1 MEVLATSWVIRLL
14 GRFHPTTIH
23 FPIAFLLAA
32 AVLELLGLVRKKP
45 LFPDALFLSLGVGCA
60 GALVSAGL
68 GWADAASLRFDPEDA
83 VTLGV
88 HRWLG
93 TFVAASSSAAWV
105 LQAGLRKGRFQNF
118 RVVFPPLLFGSALA
132 VGIGAHFGGVLVY
145 GRDYYSSALAPN
157 QGSASPSA
165 SSSSPSPRSATR
177 FDAEILPLLERHC
190 LRCHG
195 AKKQK
200 GRLRLDSR
208 DFLRRGGKSGPA
220 ILPGDAS
227 RSLLYRAITDPNP
240 DTRMPQEAPPLPAEA
255 IERLRSWIDQG
266 AP

>member
-1 MEVLATSWVIRLL
+1 MEVLATGWIIRLL

-32 AVLELLGLVRKKP
+32 AVLELVGLVRKKP
-45 LFPDALFLSLGVGCA
+45 LFPEALFLSLGVGSA

-68 GWADAASLRFDPEDA
+68 GWADAASLRLDPEDA
-83 VTLGV
+83 VTLAV

-93 TFVAASSSAAWV
+93 TFVAACSSAAWV
-105 LQAGLRKGRFQNF
+105 LQAGLRKGRLQKF
-118 RVVFPPLLFGSALA
+118 RVLFPPLLFGSALA

-145 GRDYYSSALAPN
+145 GHDYYSSALDAS
-157 QGSASPSA
+157 QGSARPSA
-165 SSSSPSPRSATR
+165 SSSSSLRPGATR
-177 FDAEILPLLERHC
+177 FDMEILPLLERHC
-190 LRCHG
+190 FRCHG
-195 AKKQK
+195 PKKQK

-208 DFLRRGGKSGPA
+208 DWLGRGGKSGPA

-227 RSLLYRAITDPNP
+227 RSILYRAITDTDP
-240 DTRMPQEAPPLPAEA
+240 DTRMPQEAPPLPPEA
-255 IERLRSWIDQG
+255 IERIRSWIDQG